1 MIRSLKSLFA
11 KQPVEDESTLQHRLQ
26 LAKAALL
33 IEMSRADYVVEPS
46 EQRTLTV
53 VLHAA
58 LGLEREEIL
67 ELIELAGQTA
77 DKANSLSELT
87 LLINEHYDPEQ
98 KLLLLQSMWRVAL
111 VDGHL
116 DEYEER
122 LIRQVADLLN
132 VSEADYLRMKA
143 IAES

>member
-1 MIRSLKSLFA
+1 M
-11 KQPVEDESTLQHRLQ
+11 
-26 LAKAALL
+26 
-33 IEMSRADYVVEPS
+33 
-46 EQRTLTV
+46 
-53 VLHAA
+53 LHAA